1 MKKTDNRSLYEIAVQ
16 DRSKLHYIIGLLVR
30 WKNNLQYAKARRI
43 ARKRGAKIGE
53 NVIMSVSLAKRMNE
67 NVRIGD
73 STSIQTDAIDFRSP
87 VTIGSHVIIGY
98 GTEIITT
105 SHQIDSPDW
114 EHKYYG
120 ITIDDYAWIPTKV
133 LVLPSCRHIGY
144 GAVIGSG
151 SVVVKDV
158 EDMSVVS
165 GNPAKEFKKRK
176 CVHSKLVVES
186 LLGGDFQTYKK
197 IRKQRSR
204 NVR

>member
-1 MKKTDNRSLYEIAVQ
+1 METDNRSLYEKAVQ
-16 DRSKLHYIIGLLVR
+16 DRSKLHYLVGLLVR
-30 WKNNLQYAKARRI
+30 WKQNFKYAKARRI

-53 NVIMSVSLAKRMNE
+53 NVIMSIALAKRMNE
-67 NVRIGD
+67 NVTIGD

-105 SHQIDSPDW
+105 SHNIDSPEW

-144 GAVIGSG
+144 GAVVGSG
-151 SVVVKDV
+151 SVVVKDI
-158 EDMSVVS
+158 EEMSVVS

-176 CVHSKLVVES
+176 CVHSKLIVES
-186 LLGGDFQTYKK
+186 LLGGDLQTYKK
-197 IRKQRSR
+197 IRKQK
-204 NVR
+204 NINAK